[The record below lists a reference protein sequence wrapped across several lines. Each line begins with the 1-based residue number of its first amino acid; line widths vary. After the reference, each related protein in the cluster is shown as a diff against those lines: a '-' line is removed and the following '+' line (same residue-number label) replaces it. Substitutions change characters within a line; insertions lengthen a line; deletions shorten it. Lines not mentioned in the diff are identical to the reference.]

1 MSLLASSP
9 LRHAFYETFL
19 HIHIGSAL
27 TAFIFL
33 WIHMKG
39 SPTRDYLLA
48 TLILWGAEVRFFP
61 CSLTGG
67 GLVPS

>member
-19 HIHIGSAL
+19 HIHIGAAL

-33 WIHMKG
+33 WIHLKG
-39 SPTRDYLLA
+39 SPARDYLLA
-48 TLILWGAEVRFFP
+48 TLILWGAEVCFFVVHLP
-61 CSLTGG
+61 SS